1 MPAFLCERQS
11 TTITIHASGSVALE
25 AYLNAP
31 FNVQDFTGIGNVVKF
46 PAGVLITIP
55 EQRVTTLQSAVG
67 GKEQKPRAE
76 LILGAAANT
85 KVQSDGFEMQTAHL

>member
-1 MPAFLCERQS
+1 MTQELCCK
-11 TTITIHASGSVALE
+11 TTSARSHA
-25 AYLNAP
+25 
-31 FNVQDFTGIGNVVKF
+31 VQDFTGIGNVVKF

-67 GKEQKPRAE
+67 GQEQKPRAE

-85 KVQSDGFEMQTAHL
+85 KVHRPSLLTCTWHCCK